1 MITYHNLIG
10 SYRVYLSGELGID
23 VHWKHQKMSQP
34 KVFPYIT
41 IEFTVNTISQPTKL
55 NDLIVETPRL
65 TFGIHADTLAS
76 LNDIYTK
83 TRRILFYENIPLLSV
98 DGDPIGK
105 FKVEQIDNETNV
117 IGGDYQQTSE
127 HHRIYIDTRLS
138 VKTVKT
144 KGEIE

>member
-10 SYRVYLSGELGID
+10 SYRVYLSDELGID

-34 KVFPYIT
+34 KSFPYIT

-55 NDLIVETPRL
+55 NDLMVETPRL
-65 TFGIHADTLAS
+65 TFGVHADNLST

-83 TRRILFYENIPLLSV
+83 TRRILLYENIPLLGTSGEVIGIFKV
-98 DGDPIGK
+98 DG
-105 FKVEQIDNETNV
+105 IDNETNV

-138 VKTVKT
+138 IQTVKT
-144 KGEIE
+144 KGEIK